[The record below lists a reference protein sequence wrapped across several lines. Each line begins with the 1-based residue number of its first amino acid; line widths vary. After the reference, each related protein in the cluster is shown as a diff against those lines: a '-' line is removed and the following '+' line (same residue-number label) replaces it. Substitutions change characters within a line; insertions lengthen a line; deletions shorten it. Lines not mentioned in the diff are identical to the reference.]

1 MRCEAAA
8 TPCDGSG
15 IVGDNSG
22 GGFDHSKYPMDAFA
36 PRFVVVQQHWTPPAT
51 IALVTAGSICLGI
64 GSLMPAL
71 HDAGDIPRA
80 NAGLLRMVKLF
91 LSVGGS
97 ATISDEVLK
106 WKNLRSAVKTTPATS
121 VSA

>member
-1 MRCEAAA
+1 MPYLSVHLTFGI
-8 TPCDGSG
+8 TPQ
-15 IVGDNSG
+15 V
-22 GGFDHSKYPMDAFA
+22 
-36 PRFVVVQQHWTPPAT
+36 
-51 IALVTAGSICLGI
+51 
-64 GSLMPAL
+64 MPAL